1 MDKMLEVINK
11 YFTNLVIDRY
21 IMDEEE
27 AKVLKDYEHRYFRI
41 YYYFLSL
48 DYKTKDINEK
58 IDYIIIDINKLY
70 QELKEWFS
78 TYFKLDISILDV
90 KTDVDISTYYDLLYV
105 KKDNYNSSLL
115 DNIINKYVNY
125 AGYNYLKDNIIA
137 TKQLFVENYRIIDES
152 VLVKFNATIINIFD
166 YYNRALKSDLND
178 IKRLKRKKLIG
189 NMQESHLRTVAG
201 LWNYDHCKERAL
213 SHHKPI

>member
-1 MDKMLEVINK
+1 MLEVINK

-21 IMDEEE
+21 LIDEEE

-201 LWNYDHCKERAL
+201 LWNYDYCKERAL